1 MSVRRRRLWGAGAA
15 CATVCTLL
23 TGFVS
28 PVAHAL
34 ASPPDAARHITG
46 AATSSASL
54 LDLVTLRPLAVLRE
68 PGQTAAIIGHRGDSA
83 AAPENTMAAFELTTS
98 VGAEYFEVD
107 IRMSKDGVPV
117 VMHDSTV
124 DRTTDGTGAVA
135 DLTIAEL
142 EALDAGSWFDESH
155 AGARIP
161 ALDDVLALVAGPHR
175 TDVVIEYKGRW
186 TKAGVRAT
194 IEMIDH
200 AGLENRVIAQSFSEK
215 TVAQLRKA
223 APDLVVGWLTH
234 ALDAQTIST
243 ARQIGADAV
252 NPAVA
257 SARAVALAHDAGL
270 GVFVW
275 THDADADWEELTAM
289 GVDGIVTN
297 RPDALQAWSHQR
309 SADRRRP
316 QGGARGLQ
324 F

>member
-1 MSVRRRRLWGAGAA
+1 MSVRRRRLWGAEAA
-15 CATVCTLL
+15 CAILCALL
-23 TGFVS
+23 TGFAS
-28 PVAHAL
+28 PGAHAV
-34 ASPPDAARHITG
+34 APPRDAARDVAVQTTS
-46 AATSSASL
+46 AAPL

-98 VGAEYFEVD
+98 LGAEYFEID

-135 DLTIAEL
+135 DLTLSEL
-142 EALDAGSWFDESH
+142 QALDAGSWFDESH
-155 AGARIP
+155 TGARVP
-161 ALDDVLALVAGPHR
+161 ALDDVLGLVADTPG
-175 TDVVIEYKGRW
+175 TDVVIEYKGKW
-186 TKAGVRAT
+186 STAGVKAT
-194 IEMIDH
+194 TDMIAH
-200 AGLENRVIAQSFSEK
+200 SGLEHRVIAQSFREK
-215 TVAQLRKA
+215 TVAQLRHA
-223 APDLVVGWLTH
+223 APDLVVGWITH
-234 ALDAQTIST
+234 ALDAPTISN
-243 ARQIGADAV
+243 ARRIGADAV

-257 SARAVALAHDAGL
+257 SARTVALAHDAGL

-297 RPDALQAWSHQR
+297 RPDALHAWSHQR
-309 SADRRRP
+309 SEHRRRP